1 MPISAHDTSLIVFA
15 QLTACRLNVARSLVS
30 LLDHENQYVLAESTQ
45 TQVVHSGRNTSLEE
59 NAFLGSAVMP
69 RNKGI
74 CEVVLD
80 RSRTLK
86 PPHPDTPVEESVIVI
101 DLPQTPRYASQP
113 YVRAAPFMKTYIG
126 VPIKTADGTVIGA
139 LCAFDDKPPRELTHQ
154 DAVFLHDMTRT
165 IMLHID
171 DIRLRFEHARR
182 SQLVNGLESFVR
194 GLSHVKQR
202 AKSSYDQRPSDFA
215 ESSSEDEIARERTD
229 PVSTALPNGHQSMFR
244 KAARIIRQSGDYDGV
259 VFCYVPSSVVPFTRS
274 EAVSYDEKDISSGRS
289 TESNEATRDVTDTLS
304 DENSLTTDLE
314 AQASTRPGS
323 RASREATNKTHKVSL
338 LAMSTAQH
346 SRSRVSSALRK
357 VDLTTQDL
365 GLVLGR
371 KPTGKTF
378 SAIDLNGFLDSSS
391 GNSALSGA
399 EQSDGKLELTAA
411 NDVSAKILKSRK
423 VRLDRQIKGFEAL
436 RKLASDAQAFVVLP
450 LWDLVRERV
459 VTACICWSK
468 SEYRDLKADGDL
480 HVLRVFGDSIM
491 NKLAHLDALE
501 ADRAKT
507 AIVSSISHEL
517 RSPLHGIL
525 AATDFLTESD
535 IDGFQQELVDS
546 VATCGRTLLD
556 TVEHIMDFAKITSH
570 RNTRK
575 IATAY
580 PGRDYADVCS
590 LVEEVAEAVAI
601 GYSAVNDILP
611 AGRDHEYSGDGVTP
625 ARPEAQHRRKC
636 LRLALDI
643 PHYPTPFYQISSG
656 ALRRVVMN
664 LFGNAIKYTDTGYVS
679 VRIEIKSNTA
689 TSKDPQLVLTIMDS
703 GRGMSNR
710 FMQDHLFRPF
720 TQEDPLATGVG
731 LGMNIVKQIV
741 HKMKGDIHVAS
752 VPNEG
757 TQIDVHLP
765 VPAAPEEFS
774 GNKTERSVKELLDSV
789 RKRLRDKRIVIVHN
803 TAVSEDAAQTASQSV
818 FAQALMNTM
827 LEWFDVT
834 AALSDSRYIEA
845 ADIVMYLEPSFS
857 GLQSIRE
864 INKHT
869 RGTDKPAAVIFIV
882 YDAIEL
888 AAIRADAR
896 VLDQTSVVEAVM
908 QPMGPT
914 KLAKTLLRCLE
925 RQMEPT
931 SDSDSMSPAMSLPTP
946 SSERG
951 DPLSHA
957 ALAFRRRRSYR
968 KESSSTIRVQAS
980 AETEGR
986 NSGPGPRILIVDD
999 NHINLRLLSNLLQK
1013 RGYPYETATDGKAA
1027 VQKFKELAGQ
1037 ISCVLMD
1044 ISMPVM
1050 DGMTATR
1057 QIRTYERSRNLTRTP
1072 IVALTGLASY
1082 TARVEADEAGMDH
1095 FMTKPVSFSD
1105 LAAYLDKTL
1114 VPNSSMD
1121 STTTHAP
1128 AQLSA

>member
-15 QLTACRLNVARSLVS
+15 QLTACRLNVSRSLIS
-30 LLDHENQYVLAESTQ
+30 LLDHEHQYVLAESTQ
-45 TQVVHSGRNTSLEE
+45 TQVMHTGRDANVEE
-59 NAFLGSAVMP
+59 AAFLGSVVIP
-69 RNKGI
+69 RSKGI
-74 CEVVLD
+74 CEIVLD
-80 RSRTLK
+80 RSRTLQ
-86 PPHPDTPVEESVIVI
+86 PPHPDTPIDRSVVII
-101 DLPQTPRYASQP
+101 DLPQTPP
-113 YVRAAPFMKTYIG
+113 YSSKAYVQAAPFMKTYIG

-139 LCAFDDKPPRELTHQ
+139 LCAFDDKARRDLTYQ

-194 GLSHVKQR
+194 GLSHVKQHAR
-202 AKSSYDQRPSDFA
+202 SSYDQRPSDLA
-215 ESSSEDEIARERTD
+215 ESSSEDETSQEKTG
-229 PVSTALPNGHQSMFR
+229 PVLTALPNGHQSMFR

-259 VFCYVPSSVVPFTRS
+259 VFCYVPSSVVPFTKS
-274 EAVSYDEKDISSGRS
+274 EAVSYDEKDVASERS
-289 TESNEATRDVTDTLS
+289 TESNEATRDATDTPS
-304 DENSLTTDLE
+304 DENSPNAEIET
-314 AQASTRPGS
+314 QSSTRLDSP
-323 RASREATNKTHKVSL
+323 ASRGVAKKLQKVSL
-338 LAMSTAQH
+338 LAVSTVQD
-346 SRSRVSSALRK
+346 SRNRVSSALRK
-357 VDLTTQDL
+357 VDFTTQDL
-365 GLVLGR
+365 SVVLGT

-399 EQSDGKLELTAA
+399 DHSDGKAEQTAA
-411 NDVSAKILKSRK
+411 HTVSAKVLKSRK
-423 VRLDRQIKGFEAL
+423 KRLDRQVKGFEAL
-436 RKLASDAQAFVVLP
+436 RKLAPDAQAFVVLP

-459 VTACICWSK
+459 VTACVCWSK

-525 AATDFLTESD
+525 AATDFLTESN
-535 IDGFQQELVDS
+535 IDGFQQEMVDS

-575 IATAY
+575 VATAY
-580 PGRDYADVCS
+580 PGRDYGDVCS
-590 LVEEVAEAVAI
+590 IVEEVAEAVAI

-611 AGRDHEYSGDGVTP
+611 VSKDNEHAGNSPVQSRP
-625 ARPEAQHRRKC
+625 ATQHKRKC

-643 PHYPTPFYQISSG
+643 PHYKNPFYQVSSG
-656 ALRRVVMN
+656 ALRRIVMN
-664 LFGNAIKYTDTGYVS
+664 LFGNAIKYTDVGYVS
-679 VRIEIKSNTA
+679 VRVEMKA
-689 TSKDPQLVLTIMDS
+689 TDSSSKEEQLVLTITDS

-741 HKMKGDIHVAS
+741 HKMKGEIKVSS
-752 VPNEG
+752 VPYQG
-757 TQIDVHLP
+757 TQIEVNVPVLP
-765 VPAAPEEFS
+765 APEEFH
-774 GNKTERSVKELLDSV
+774 GNKTEQGVKDLLDGV
-789 RKRLRDKRIVIVHN
+789 RGRLRDKRVIIVHN
-803 TAVSEDAAQTASQSV
+803 TAITDDPTQTASQKV
-818 FAQALMNTM
+818 FAQALMDTM
-827 LEWFDVT
+827 QQWFDVS

-845 ADIVMYLEPSFS
+845 ADVVMYLEPSFS
-857 GLQSIRE
+857 GLQSIRDV
-864 INKHT
+864 NKHT
-869 RGTDKPAAVIFIV
+869 RGSDKPAAVIFIV

-914 KLAKTLLRCLE
+914 KLAKALLRCLE
-925 RQMEPT
+925 RQIEPT
-931 SDSDSMSPAMSLPTP
+931 SDSDSMSPAISLPTP

-957 ALAFRRRRSYR
+957 ALAFRRRRSHR
-968 KESSSTIRVQAS
+968 KESTSTVRAQAQSDAESHNSTVGSRV
-980 AETEGR
+980 
-986 NSGPGPRILIVDD
+986 LIVDD

-1027 VQKFKELAGQ
+1027 VNKFKELVGQ

-1057 QIRTYERSRNLTRTP
+1057 QIRAYERSKNLSRTP

-1105 LAAYLDKTL
+1105 LAAYLDRTL
-1114 VPNSSMD
+1114 VSKPALD
-1121 STTTHAP
+1121 TEPAHAP